1 MSHTYEKISG
11 NKVRLTFS
19 IPAALFAAAMQKA
32 YLKLRGRINVPGFR
46 KGKAPRRMIETLY
59 GEGVFYDDAFE
70 ALFPDAYEEAIREYD
85 LHPVDR
91 PQIDLD
97 EIGEGKDLKF
107 HLEVFVRP
115 DVTLGE
121 YKGLTVEV
129 DQEKLTDAMI
139 DARISQDQD
148 KASRTIDV
156 DDRPV
161 QEGDTVNLNYAGS
174 VDGVPFAGGTAEH
187 QTLTIGSHTFI
198 PGFEEQMVG
207 MNVGEEKDL
216 QVKFPDE
223 YHAEELKGKDAV
235 FHVKVNGIQVTEKPE
250 LDDDFAADISDFNT
264 FAEYRESIV
273 KELTD
278 RINENNAIAAENALV
293 EKAGENAQMDIPE
306 AMIEDQADY
315 MVREMA
321 VRMSYQG
328 IKMDDYLKYTGQ
340 TREGLAAMYKPEA
353 EKRVKTE
360 LVIEAIRK
368 AENLEPGEA
377 EIEKAIEDQAKRSG
391 MDVEEFKK
399 NLTDEQKDYLK
410 DNAAIQMVLDLLKKD
425 ATILEKKK
433 EEPAEEK
440 PAKKAAAKK
449 TTKKTETSEETPAEE
464 KPAKKTAKKAEAAEE
479 APAEEKPAKKPAA
492 KKTAKKAEDAE
503 TAEEAPAEETKKP
516 AKKPAAKKKTA
527 EE

>member
-19 IPAALFAAAMQKA
+19 IPADLFAAAMQKA

-321 VRMSYQG
+321 VRMSHQG

-503 TAEEAPAEETKKP
+503 TAEEAPAEEAKKP